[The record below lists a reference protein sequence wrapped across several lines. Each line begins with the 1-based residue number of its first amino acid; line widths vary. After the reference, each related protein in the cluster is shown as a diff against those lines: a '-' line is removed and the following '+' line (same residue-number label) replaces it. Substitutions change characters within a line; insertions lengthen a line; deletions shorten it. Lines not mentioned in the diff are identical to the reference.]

1 MTLVEW
7 LESIQHKINNFESVN
22 FATAFGGKID
32 MMITHIREKDA
43 RIAELEAQVRNL
55 RRQREIDEAY
65 TEEVNNSMSEL
76 LEDHE
81 EEVSRLNAR
90 IAELEAQLSEVRAEY
105 QKVTVWLAQSNQLQD
120 EYKARITELEA
131 EVKRLRELVYLAH
144 ADDCTCKICTDARM
158 PNPIICCICGQP
170 ITGIEIDHR
179 FWLHRIGCN
188 GGECDCD
195 LECHDECYDGH
206 EHEYAPFDDED
217 DE

>member
-1 MTLVEW
+1 MTEKLW
-7 LESIQHKINNFESVN
+7 TDRKIHELTFENASN
-22 FATAFGGKID
+22 IDPSARWMHEQIAKDMRNDYERALAF
-32 MMITHIREKDA
+32 
-43 RIAELEAQVRNL
+43 RNEDIGRL
-55 RRQREIDEAY
+55 QG
-65 TEEVNNSMSEL
+65 EVKTQAG
-76 LEDHE
+76 H
-81 EEVSRLNAR
+81 
-90 IAELEAQLSEVRAEY
+90 
-105 QKVTVWLAQSNQLQD
+105 
-120 EYKARITELEA
+120 ITELEA

-158 PNPIICCICGQP
+158 PNPIICCICGQQ

-206 EHEYAPFDDED
+206 EHEYAPLFDDED

>member
-1 MTLVEW
+1 MSKQLWSDNDIEQVGAIVGRDGMMGLYVHFPIVKNIRNAYERE
-7 LESIQHKINNFESVN
+7 L
-22 FATAFGGKID
+22 ATRNEMIGNLQNDLGK
-32 MMITHIREKDA
+32 KQA
-43 RIAELEAQVRNL
+43 YIAEQEKIILSGAQMYHAERAL
-55 RRQREIDEAY
+55 REQ
-65 TEEVNNSMSEL
+65 
-76 LEDHE
+76 
-81 EEVSRLNAR
+81 
-90 IAELEAQLSEVRAEY
+90 AQ
-105 QKVTVWLAQSNQLQD
+105 
-120 EYKARITELEA
+120 ARITELEA

-206 EHEYAPFDDED
+206 EHEYAPLFDDHD